1 MHSLGP
7 RNLPRIYT
15 LAMLAGAVTSG
26 IHVRRAQADE
36 YFDPQALEIT
46 ADQQQASDL
55 SYFSRQGGQQPG
67 RYRVAVVVNQTQ
79 RDERE
84 IAFVD
89 TGNALTGLQLAYLKR
104 LGINIA
110 AFSSFDA
117 LHDEET
123 FTDIGK
129 YIPDA
134 STHFDFTHHR
144 LVFSIPQAAMLQKCR
159 LYSSRTVGRRHPRCF
174 CRLQSYGLDNQHRQ
188 YS

>member
-1 MHSLGP
+1 MHSLVP

-89 TGNALTGLQLAYLKR
+89 TGERSHRSSTWR
-104 LGINIA
+104 TSRDLG
-110 AFSSFDA
+110 
-117 LHDEET
+117 
-123 FTDIGK
+123 
-129 YIPDA
+129 
-134 STHFDFTHHR
+134 
-144 LVFSIPQAAMLQKCR
+144 
-159 LYSSRTVGRRHPRCF
+159 
-174 CRLQSYGLDNQHRQ
+174 
-188 YS
+188 

>member
-89 TGNALTGLQLAYLKR
+89 TGGTLSPVLNQAYLK
-104 LGINIA
+104 
-110 AFSSFDA
+110 
-117 LHDEET
+117 
-123 FTDIGK
+123 
-129 YIPDA
+129 
-134 STHFDFTHHR
+134 
-144 LVFSIPQAAMLQKCR
+144 
-159 LYSSRTVGRRHPRCF
+159 
-174 CRLQSYGLDNQHRQ
+174 
-188 YS
+188 